1 MIREKVLERSG
12 FNMNELLSDSVFF
25 GVAISIA
32 AFWIGEKI
40 QQKWKLPV
48 FNPLLIATVLVILVL
63 MLCDI
68 DYETYNQGA
77 QYITFLLTPAT
88 ICLAVPLYRQI
99 EVLKKNVAAII
110 ISILCG
116 CVAHLLIIIGI
127 AWLFGVDEVLILSFL
142 PKSVTTPIALGISN
156 EIGGIQAVTVV
167 GVCTAGIL
175 CAVIGPVV
183 FKIFKVTEPVAQGL
197 GMGAP
202 SHAIGT
208 SKALEMGE
216 IEGAMSSL
224 AIVVTGILT
233 VVIVPIFVQ
242 SYF

>member
-1 MIREKVLERSG
+1 
-12 FNMNELLSDSVFF
+12 MNEFLSDSVFF
-25 GVAISIA
+25 GAAVSIA
-32 AFWIGEKI
+32 AFWIGEKLR
-40 QQKWKLPV
+40 QKWKLPI
-48 FNPLLIATVLVILVL
+48 FNPLLIATVIVIAVL
-63 MLCDI
+63 TVCDI

-99 EVLKKNVAAII
+99 EVLKKNAAAIV

-116 CVAHLLIIIGI
+116 CAAHLLIVTGI
-127 AWLFGVDEVLILSFL
+127 ALLFGVDDILLLSFL
-142 PKSVTTPIALGISN
+142 PKSVTTPIALGISE
-156 EIGGIQAVTVV
+156 EIGGIQAVTAAGVV
-167 GVCTAGIL
+167 IAGIL
-175 CAVIGPVV
+175 GAVIGPVV
-183 FKIFKVTEPVAQGL
+183 LRVCRITEPVAQGL

-216 IEGAMSSL
+216 IQGAMSSL

-233 VVIVPIFVQ
+233 VILVPIFVQ
-242 SYF
+242 IYFS

>member
-1 MIREKVLERSG
+1 
-12 FNMNELLSDSVFF
+12 MNEIVSDSVFF

-32 AFWIGEKI
+32 AYWIGEKVRE
-40 QQKWKLPV
+40 KWKLPI
-48 FNPLLIATVLVILVL
+48 FNPLLIAMLIVIAVLF
-63 MLCDI
+63 LCDI
-68 DYETYNQGA
+68 DYETYHQGA

-99 EVLKKNVAAII
+99 EVLKKNVAAIV

-116 CVAHLLIIIGI
+116 CIAHVLIVLGI
-127 AWLFGVDEVLILSFL
+127 AVLFGVEDILILSIL
-142 PKSVTTPIALGISN
+142 PKSVTTPIAIGISE

-175 CAVIGPVV
+175 GSVVGPTI
-183 FKIFKVTEPVAQGL
+183 FKWCKVTEPVAQGL

-216 IEGAMSSL
+216 IQGAMSSL

-233 VVIVPIFVQ
+233 VIIVPIVTEM
-242 SYF
+242 YF